1 MKAFLT
7 GYRCNCTAVELAKE
21 SIPTHCPTHGAE
33 IIYGLSGPHEQVE
46 IDESIELGVK
56 A

>member
-1 MKAFLT
+1 MKAFFT

-21 SIPTHCPTHGAE
+21 AIADRCPTHNAE
-33 IIYGLSGPHEQVE
+33 IIYGLSGQHEQVE

>member
-1 MKAFLT
+1 MKAFFT

-21 SIPTHCPTHGAE
+21 AIAYRCPTHNA
-33 IIYGLSGPHEQVE
+33 GPHEQVE